1 YPGAAA
7 SPEGRSHRMTAQ
19 EFVRQRDGMTQRD
32 LGLLAPADAL
42 KPEVEGDLNVLNLLK
57 VALRNEI
64 EATEI
69 AARWL
74 VTTDDVDVKL
84 ALARQV
90 GDEAKHYRMIAE
102 RLRALGFAATSFDPL
117 AKGYGPLFQYLD
129 TLKTTVERVAAGQF
143 TREAIA
149 VVKNRQFI
157 EFCDHAGDRET
168 AAMYRDVIEPD
179 ERYHHELG
187 RTLLLRLATT
197 AEAQAAATRAARRT
211 LELAD
216 ERLCGF
222 LFDGAGFRGN
232 ADDYY
237 DPRNSCLNDVLD
249 RRLGIP
255 ITLSVL
261 VMEVGRRVGLEIQ
274 GIGLPGHFCVGARVG
289 DELLV
294 LDPFGGGRRL
304 GRDEAEA
311 IVSRV
316 VGRPVELTDTHFV
329 PATKAQ
335 IVVRMLRNLQGIYA
349 RREDWAKALA
359 VIDRLLVVEA
369 DAPLHDRE
377 RRTALVKLGDL
388 HRGASEWERYLPRYP
403 TARDAAACKERLRR
417 VRQTLA
423 EKN

>member
-1 YPGAAA
+1 
-7 SPEGRSHRMTAQ
+7 MTAQ
-19 EFVRQRDGMTQRD
+19 EFIRQLDGDNQRR
-32 LGLLAPADAL
+32 LSLLAPADTL
-42 KPEVEGDLNVLNLLK
+42 KPEVEGDLNVVNLLK

-216 ERLCGF
+216 E
-222 LFDGAGFRGN
+222 
-232 ADDYY
+232 
-237 DPRNSCLNDVLD
+237 
-249 RRLGIP
+249 
-255 ITLSVL
+255 
-261 VMEVGRRVGLEIQ
+261 
-274 GIGLPGHFCVGARVG
+274 
-289 DELLV
+289 
-294 LDPFGGGRRL
+294 
-304 GRDEAEA
+304 
-311 IVSRV
+311 
-316 VGRPVELTDTHFV
+316 
-329 PATKAQ
+329 
-335 IVVRMLRNLQGIYA
+335 LQK
-349 RREDWAKALA
+349 KALA
-359 VIDRLLVVEA
+359 TAGIHH
-369 DAPLHDRE
+369 AP
-377 RRTALVKLGDL
+377 G
-388 HRGASEWERYLPRYP
+388 
-403 TARDAAACKERLRR
+403 C
-417 VRQTLA
+417 
-423 EKN
+423 

>member
-1 YPGAAA
+1 RQRSLLRRAHPGNRAARRRPRRVRANARAGGGVARARSAPGADRPDRGLRLRAALRGARRCPPARARLHDACAGPADAALARAVRSRRDERDPHPGAAA
-7 SPEGRSHRMTAQ
+7 PAEGRSHRMTPQ
-19 EFVRQRDGMTQRD
+19 EFVAQLDAENQRR
-32 LGLLAPADAL
+32 LGLLAPADTL
-42 KPEVEGDLNVLNLLK
+42 KPEVEGDLNVVNLLK

-102 RLRALGFAATSFDPL
+102 RLRALGFDAKSFDPL

-129 TLKTTVERVAAGQF
+129 TLTSTVERVAAGQF

-197 AEAQAAATRAARRT
+197 PDAQAAASRAARQT

-216 ERLCGF
+216 E
-222 LFDGAGFRGN
+222 
-232 ADDYY
+232 
-237 DPRNSCLNDVLD
+237 
-249 RRLGIP
+249 
-255 ITLSVL
+255 
-261 VMEVGRRVGLEIQ
+261 
-274 GIGLPGHFCVGARVG
+274 
-289 DELLV
+289 
-294 LDPFGGGRRL
+294 
-304 GRDEAEA
+304 
-311 IVSRV
+311 
-316 VGRPVELTDTHFV
+316 
-329 PATKAQ
+329 
-335 IVVRMLRNLQGIYA
+335 LQK
-349 RREDWAKALA
+349 KALA
-359 VIDRLLVVEA
+359 TAGIHH
-369 DAPLHDRE
+369 AP
-377 RRTALVKLGDL
+377 G
-388 HRGASEWERYLPRYP
+388 
-403 TARDAAACKERLRR
+403 C
-417 VRQTLA
+417 
-423 EKN
+423 